1 MTNEYKQ
8 GGAGTLGS
16 FGALIK
22 IAYRNIWR
30 NKRRTIFCISAVGI
44 AVFFIVIYS
53 SLIDGMIKSINDTVQ
68 VYELGHVKVVSSTY
82 EAESEYMPVQY
93 PVADG
98 TSWKVLA
105 SNIMEIPGVRA
116 VFPRIASLATLQE
129 STVKHA
135 VLWGLDIPGEMAL
148 NHFNMTDRSD
158 GLLEGRWPVPGS
170 NECAIGRV
178 FAHKAGL
185 SIGDEIPLKTVSAQ
199 FSDKIWSPVITG
211 IFNFDYIKIDEQYI
225 VVDIERLQRLLVL
238 DEGTQSLVI
247 FADDE
252 KQSGPITAAVRNMFG
267 AGNVVTEWRDNY
279 WVAMMDMIWPIYT
292 IIFMV
297 FLIVASF
304 LIINTVVMIIQER
317 IKEIGMMGCLGM
329 TRAEIVKVFFF
340 ESIFLASL
348 GALAGI
354 IIGGILSGIGSNYP
368 IRMGDLYGSTFSE
381 LPMSNAIFFSFSPF
395 ILLRAW
401 LMGVVVA
408 SLFTLIP
415 SLKSAFVE
423 PVEAL
428 RR

>member
-8 GGAGTLGS
+8 GGA
-16 FGALIK
+16 AMLIT

-30 NKRRTIFCISAVGI
+30 NMRRTLFCFAAVGI
-44 AVFFIVIYS
+44 AVFFIVVYS
-53 SLIDGMIKSINDTVQ
+53 SMIEGMIKSINDSVQ
-68 VYELGHVKVVSSTY
+68 VYELGHVRAVSAQY
-82 EAESEYMPVQY
+82 EAENEYMPVQY

-98 TSWKVLA
+98 ASWKELA
-105 SNIMEIPGVRA
+105 ASIKEIPGVRE
-116 VFPRIASLATLQE
+116 VFPRIATMATLQE

-135 VLWGLDIPGEMAL
+135 VLWGIDIQNEMAA
-148 NHFNMTDRSD
+148 NNFNMTERND
-158 GLLEGRWPVPGS
+158 GLLEGRWPTPGT
-170 NECAIGRV
+170 NECAIGRI

-185 SIGDEIPLKTVSAQ
+185 SIGDRIPLKTVSAQ
-199 FSDKIWSPVITG
+199 FSDKIWSPQITG

-225 VVDIERLQRLLVL
+225 IVDIERLQRLLVL

-247 FADDE
+247 YADDA
-252 KQSGPITAAVRNMFG
+252 KQSGAITASVRNLLG
-267 AGNVVTEWRDNY
+267 NDNVVTEWSDNY
-279 WVAMMDMIWPIYT
+279 WVAMMKMVGPIYT
-292 IIFMV
+292 VIFLV

-304 LIINTVVMIIQER
+304 LIINTVVMIIHER

-340 ESIFLASL
+340 ESIFMAAF
-348 GALAGI
+348 GALAGVI
-354 IIGGILSGIGSNYP
+354 VGGLVAGIGSNYP
-368 IRMGDLYGSTFSE
+368 LRMGDLYGNTFSE
-381 LPMSNAIFFSFSPF
+381 MPMGNAVFFSFSPL

-408 SLFTLIP
+408 SVFTLIP